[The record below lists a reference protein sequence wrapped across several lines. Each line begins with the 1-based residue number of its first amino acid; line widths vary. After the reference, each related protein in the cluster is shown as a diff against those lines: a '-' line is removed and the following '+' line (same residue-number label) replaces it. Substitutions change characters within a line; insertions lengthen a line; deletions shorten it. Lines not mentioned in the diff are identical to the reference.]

1 MRGKGRRYKGNEGRW
16 RMKKKRAGVRKK
28 GKMKGV
34 DGEDKGVGEERR
46 GEERR
51 GKRKGEGISQ

>member
-1 MRGKGRRYKGNEGRW
+1 MEDE
-16 RMKKKRAGVRKK
+16 KKRAGVRKK

-46 GEERR
+46 GEEREEER
-51 GKRKGEGISQ
+51 GRNKSIAGCLSRYEDVWS